1 MKDKM
6 SILDAILKWAEE
18 QQIKFKREEEGILF
32 PVNGENGSWYT
43 RVCALEE
50 QQMLF
55 IVTGYPFRVPEGAR
69 EKTAVELG
77 NITGQL
83 KMGAFYINM
92 EDGQINFR
100 VCQKISTEAHRGIWI
115 REFTILAMKLTDM
128 HFKKMKEFATEE

>member
-6 SILDAILKWAEE
+6 SILDAVLQWAEE
-18 QQIKFKREEEGILF
+18 QQIKYKREEDGILF
-32 PVNGENGSWYT
+32 PVSGENGNWYT

-69 EKTAVELG
+69 EKTAVELV
-77 NITGQL
+77 NITSQL
-83 KMGAFYINM
+83 KMGAFYMNM

-100 VCQKISTEAHRGIWI
+100 ICQKISTEVHRSMWI
-115 REFTILAMKLTDM
+115 QEFIILAMKLTDM
-128 HFKKMKEFATEE
+128 HFKKMKGLAIEE